1 MTKITIGARSSKLSL
16 AYVAKVKELLL
27 KNNNDLKEENINFKA
42 IKTSGDLNLNK
53 NISEIGGKNL
63 FCKEIEESLFKKEI
77 DIAVHSLKDMEA
89 NENKS
94 LLIGAYL
101 KRNDY
106 RDVIISEKIKN
117 ISDLRNGV
125 KIGSS
130 SKRRELQLKKIN
142 SNISVINIRGN
153 IDTRINK
160 INENKLDG
168 VILAAAGVKSLK
180 LDKKISLTFNCDH
193 ILPAVGQGIIAVQCR
208 KEDKIKNLIKRIN
221 DNTTNLCAIA
231 ERKMLQ
237 TIGGDCDTAIGG
249 LAEIENHNL
258 KLKAQLFSDSGK
270 ESFEYELTGREVDA
284 SFIGKSVGEK
294 IPLKKRKNI
303 KIIKA
308 IIISE
313 ILTPEIP
320 LFQTSKNNILKFCNT
335 SI

>member
-1 MTKITIGARSSKLSL
+1 MKKITIGARGSKLSL
-16 AYVAKVKELLL
+16 AYVAKVKELLI
-27 KNNNDLKEENINFKA
+27 KNNNDLKEENINFKV
-42 IKTSGDLNLNK
+42 IRTSGDLNLDK

-63 FCKEIEESLFKKEI
+63 FCKEIEESLLKKEI

-89 NENKS
+89 NENES

-142 SNISVINIRGN
+142 NDISVINIRGN

-180 LDKKISLTFNCDH
+180 LDKKISFFFNCEH

-208 KEDKIKNLIKRIN
+208 KEDEIKNLIKRIN

-258 KLKAQLFSDSGK
+258 KLKAQLFSDSGQ
-270 ESFEYELTGREVDA
+270 ESFEFELTGREVDA

-294 IPLKKRKNI
+294 LLTLAGEKFKKK
-303 KIIKA
+303 
-308 IIISE
+308 
-313 ILTPEIP
+313 
-320 LFQTSKNNILKFCNT
+320 
-335 SI
+335 

>member
-1 MTKITIGARSSKLSL
+1 MTKITIGARGSKLSL
-16 AYVAKVKELLL
+16 AYVTKVKELLIK
-27 KNNNDLKEENINFKA
+27 KNKDLKEENINFKV

-63 FCKEIEESLFKKEI
+63 FCKEIEESLLKKEI

-89 NENKS
+89 NENEG

-106 RDVIISEKIKN
+106 RDVIISEKIKS
-117 ISDLRNGV
+117 ISDLKKGV

-130 SKRRELQLKKIN
+130 SKKRELQLKKIN
-142 SNISVINIRGN
+142 NKISVINIRGN

-168 VILAAAGVKSLK
+168 IILAAAGVKSLK

-258 KLKAQLFSDSGK
+258 KLKAQLFSDSGQ

-294 IPLKKRKNI
+294 LLNLAGEKFKKK
-303 KIIKA
+303 
-308 IIISE
+308 
-313 ILTPEIP
+313 
-320 LFQTSKNNILKFCNT
+320 
-335 SI
+335 